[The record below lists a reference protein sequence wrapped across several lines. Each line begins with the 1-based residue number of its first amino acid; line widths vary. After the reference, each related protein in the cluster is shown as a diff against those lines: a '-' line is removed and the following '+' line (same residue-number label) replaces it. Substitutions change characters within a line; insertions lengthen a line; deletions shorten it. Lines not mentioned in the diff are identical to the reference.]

1 MKIYFSFFTA
11 ALVMLTSVKSYSQNI
26 PPIKS
31 VTQEQIVETL
41 MMGMNT
47 CNKGLCAG
55 CTYMA
60 GELCCE
66 KSVIPLMSILHNAPC
81 EELRILAAL
90 SLTKI
95 GDSRGIYAVKR
106 AIEFDDS
113 KRVQRICSIFYRAYA
128 AGKVSTDPDIRLENL
143 AADTK

>member
-11 ALVMLTSVKSYSQNI
+11 ALIMLASALSYSQNT

-41 MMGMNT
+41 LMGMNT

-60 GELCCE
+60 GELCCG
-66 KSVIPLMSILHNAPC
+66 KSVIPLMSILHNGPC
-81 EELRILAAL
+81 DEIRILAAL

-95 GDSRGIYAVKR
+95 GDARGIYAVKR
-106 AIEFDDS
+106 AITFDDS
-113 KRVQRICSIFYRAYA
+113 ERVRRMCSIFYRALV
-128 AGKVSTDPDIRLENL
+128 AGKVSTDFKVKLENL
-143 AADTK
+143 AVDTK

>member
-11 ALVMLTSVKSYSQNI
+11 ALVMLASVISYSQNA
-26 PPIKS
+26 PPVKS

-41 MMGMNT
+41 IMGMNT

-95 GDSRGIYAVKR
+95 GDARGIYAVKR

-113 KRVQRICSIFYRAYA
+113 ERVQRMCSIFYRAYA
-128 AGKVSTDPDIRLENL
+128 AGKLTNDSSIKLENL
-143 AADTK
+143 IAGTK